1 MVKQSSVDSP
11 HESATSTKALL
22 FEVAWEVCQQLGGI
36 YTVIRS
42 KVPSIV
48 EQWGSRY
55 CLIGPYNPQTS
66 QTEFEEV
73 QPTGLFK
80 DVIQALN
87 DQGIEAH
94 YGHWLITGRPRVLLV
109 NPESVR
115 PQLGWIKYLLWEHH
129 NIAIPDNE
137 ELVNKVVA
145 FGYVVEQCFRAI
157 AKAQATKRPIIAHF
171 HEWMGGSAIPEIR
184 RANIPVSIVFTTHA
198 TLLGRYLAMN
208 DPWFYDHVPFV
219 DWLADARRF
228 NIEAQ
233 VRLER
238 AAAHGSHV
246 FSTVSDITGFECE
259 HLVGRK
265 PDILT
270 PNGLNLERFV
280 ALHEFQ
286 NLHRIYKEKI
296 NEFVVAHFFPSYS
309 FDLDRTLYFF
319 TSGRFEYRNKGFDL
333 TIESLARLNH
343 RMKMAGTNKTVVF
356 FIITKQPIRSI
367 NAEALRRRAMMQEM
381 QDDCKAIASKISERL
396 FVSASQGKF
405 PDMDELVDDYWR
417 LRLRRLMHVWKS
429 KSMPTIV
436 THDLVDDQND
446 EVLNQIRSCS
456 LFNQPSDPVK
466 VVYHPDFVTTNDP
479 LFGMDYD
486 QFVRGCHLGVFP
498 SSYEPWGY
506 APLECAALGLPSIT
520 SNLSGFGTYLEQ
532 NIANH
537 DKDGLHVLNRRY
549 SDFNTSANALTDRM
563 FDFMQLDRR
572 ERINQRNG
580 VQIASEH
587 FDWHNLGRYYTQA
600 YELVLKN
607 TGFA

>member
-1 MVKQSSVDSP
+1 MAKQSNIDSS
-11 HESATSTKALL
+11 HESATSTKPLL

-73 QPTGLFK
+73 QPTGLFHE
-80 DVIQALN
+80 VIRALN
-87 DQGIEAH
+87 EQGIEAH
-94 YGHWLITGRPRVLLV
+94 YGHWLITGRPRVLLI
-109 NPESVR
+109 NPRSVA
-115 PQLGWIKYLLWEHH
+115 QQQGWIKYLLWEHH
-129 NIAIPDNE
+129 NIAIPDE
-137 ELVNKVVA
+137 DDLVNQVVA

-157 AKAQATKRPIIAHF
+157 TKAQTTKRPVIAHF
-171 HEWMGGSAIPEIR
+171 HEWMGGTAIPEIR
-184 RANIPVSIVFTTHA
+184 RSNLPVSIVFTTHA

-219 DWLADARRF
+219 DWAADARRF

-246 FSTVSDITGFECE
+246 FSTVSDITAFECE
-259 HLVGRK
+259 HLLGRK
-265 PDILT
+265 PDVLV

-286 NLHRIYKEKI
+286 NLHRVYKEKI

-356 FIITKQPIRSI
+356 FVITRQPIRSI

-381 QDDCKAIASKISERL
+381 RDDCRAIASQIEERL
-396 FVSASQGKF
+396 FVSASMGKF

-436 THDLVDDQND
+436 THDLVDDQHD
-446 EVLNQIRSCS
+446 EVLNQLRSCQ
-456 LFNQPSDPVK
+456 LFNGPSDPVK

-486 QFVRGCHLGVFP
+486 QFVRGCHLGIFP

-532 NIANH
+532 NIADH
-537 DKDGLHVLNRRY
+537 SKDGLHVLNRRY
-549 SDFNTSANALTDRM
+549 SDFNTSANALTNQL

-572 ERINQRNG
+572 ERINQRNR

-607 TGFA
+607 SGCA

>member
-1 MVKQSSVDSP
+1 MSKPGISDASQDSA
-11 HESATSTKALL
+11 SSTKPLL

-55 CLIGPYNPQTS
+55 CVIGPYNPATS

-73 QPTGLFK
+73 QPSAMFR
-80 DVIQALN
+80 DIIQLLN
-87 DQGIEAH
+87 EQGIEAH
-94 YGHWLITGRPRVLLV
+94 YGHWLITGRPRALLL
-109 NPESVR
+109 NHRSVM

-129 NIAIPDNE
+129 NIAIPDTE
-137 ELVNKVVA
+137 PLVNEVVA
-145 FGYVVEQCFRAI
+145 FGYVVEQCFRAL
-157 AKAQATKRPIIAHF
+157 AKVQPAKRPIIGHF
-171 HEWMGGSAIPEIR
+171 HEWMGGSSIPEIR

-238 AAAHGSHV
+238 AAAHGCHV

-259 HLVGRK
+259 HLLGRK
-265 PDILT
+265 PDVLV

-286 NLHRIYKEKI
+286 NLHRMYKEKI

-333 TIESLARLNH
+333 TIESLARLNY
-343 RMKMAGTNKTVVF
+343 RMKQAGTNQTVVF
-356 FIITKQPIRSI
+356 FVITRQPIRSI

-381 QDDCKAIASKISERL
+381 QDDCRQIANKISERL
-396 FVSASQGKF
+396 FVSASMGKF
-405 PDMDELVDDYWR
+405 PNMDTLVDDYWR

-436 THDLVDDQND
+436 THDLVDDSQD
-446 EVLNQIRSCS
+446 EVLNKMRSCS
-456 LFNQPSDPVK
+456 LFNQPGDPVK

-486 QFVRGCHLGVFP
+486 QFVRGCHLGIFP

-532 NIANH
+532 NIADH
-537 DKDGLHVLNRRY
+537 EKDGLHVLNRRY
-549 SDFNTSANALTDRM
+549 TSFDTSATALTNYL

-572 ERINQRNG
+572 ERINQRNR

-587 FDWHNLGRYYTQA
+587 FDWHNLGRYYSQA
-600 YELVLKN
+600 YEMVLKK
-607 TGFA
+607 TGGT